1 MSIATQFSI
10 GEMFL
15 VDPADMLP
23 EDTFY
28 LLKGVVCFVGAHYF
42 TFIRH
47 QSEVQK
53 PEWLLFDDDKP
64 IQAFSSWEAVLNNIL
79 QFGNLPTLLL
89 YEKSK

>member
-1 MSIATQFSI
+1 MLNINWFSDQIGYMDSFRFSMSIATQFSV
-10 GEMFL
+10 GELFL

-47 QSEVQK
+47 
-53 PEWLLFDDDKP
+53 
-64 IQAFSSWEAVLNNIL
+64 
-79 QFGNLPTLLL
+79 
-89 YEKSK
+89 